1 MQQRMCGFSGILARG
16 PNLPFVYFFE
26 MEQAIKLAPTRRV
39 FPSTLLLPP
48 SPVDVFDCANYSTP
62 LDFVC
67 IQSTSLLP
75 SSCIPGQAQDMCVEV
90 PPTPPLHWLRT
101 LAARINCVWWSKVI
115 STALNYYYLQEV
127 STCSTIIQIL
137 CTCPATPTLAQP
149 GSLEHPPSNTHKGCV
164 CIGSV

>member
-1 MQQRMCGFSGILARG
+1 MQRRMCGFSGILARG

-26 MEQAIKLAPTRRV
+26 MEQATKPAPTRRV
-39 FPSTLLLPP
+39 FPSTLLLP
-48 SPVDVFDCANYSTP
+48 SPFDMFDCANYSTP

-75 SSCIPGQAQDMCVEV
+75 SSCIPGQAQDMCGSTSHSASALV
-90 PPTPPLHWLRT
+90 T

-164 CIGSV
+164 CIGTV

>member
-1 MQQRMCGFSGILARG
+1 MQRRMCGFSGILARG

-26 MEQAIKLAPTRRV
+26 MEQATKPAPTRRV

-48 SPVDVFDCANYSTP
+48 SPSTC
-62 LDFVC
+62 LIVQTTRLHWTLFAFSRRRCCRRVAF
-67 IQSTSLLP
+67 
-75 SSCIPGQAQDMCVEV
+75 QARRRTCVEV
-90 PPTPPLHWLRT
+90 PPIPPLHWFRT

>member
-1 MQQRMCGFSGILARG
+1 MQRRMCGFSGILARG

-26 MEQAIKLAPTRRV
+26 MEQATKPAPTGRVFAPSPFLPPRRVWLCKLLDSIGLCLHSVDVAVAIELHSWAGAGHVWKYLPFSLAP
-39 FPSTLLLPP
+39 S
-48 SPVDVFDCANYSTP
+48 
-62 LDFVC
+62 
-67 IQSTSLLP
+67 
-75 SSCIPGQAQDMCVEV
+75 
-90 PPTPPLHWLRT
+90 PPLLWLRT

-137 CTCPATPTLAQP
+137 CTCPATPTRAS
-149 GSLEHPPSNTHKGCV
+149 SLEHPPSNTHKGCV